1 MARKAVALF
10 AFWGVSDARL
20 LVEPAAEQAHV
31 AHVGTEHDV
40 ECVARERDDADDA
53 VEGDISEH
61 ARGDVHQGAPSA
73 LASCT
78 SQSEIAVVMMSPTTG
93 INPIN
98 PSMP

>member
-40 ECVARERDDADDA
+40 ECVARERDDTDDA
-53 VEGDISEH
+53 VEGDIPSMR
-61 ARGDVHQGAPSA
+61 AVMYQGAPSA